1 MSVLIS
7 ACSTDLGG
15 ADFNLGQRFN
25 VETDILVLGF
35 FNSLA
40 SFTLC
45 VLTALS
51 KEKAEINKAN

>member
-1 MSVLIS
+1 LEELILIWGS
-7 ACSTDLGG
+7 GLMWKQI
-15 ADFNLGQRFN
+15 FWFW
-25 VETDILVLGF
+25 GF